1 MMLGTPRRLYSSLKM
16 SHVIKPEGK
25 TEIEVGS
32 RGQSSIPIDKEAP
45 FRKTESDSH
54 INFP

>member
-1 MMLGTPRRLYSSLKM
+1 MMLGTPRRLSSSLKM

>member
-1 MMLGTPRRLYSSLKM
+1 MMLGTLRRLSSSPRM
-16 SHVIKPEGK
+16 SPVIKPEGI

-45 FRKTESDSH
+45 FRKTESNSH
-54 INFP
+54 VNFP